1 MTGNKKHNAGL
12 PRGKN
17 GYRYRQQYGVIVI
30 CKNERHQARVYN
42 VLRRRGLDC
51 KVVTV

>member
-1 MTGNKKHNAGL
+1 MH
-12 PRGKN
+12 RGKIERKTPGRN

-42 VLRRRGLDC
+42 VLRRRGFEC